1 MPMRAEA
8 CGPVL
13 AEGPSPQGEGTRL
26 DPGLPSVLG
35 APASESPS
43 HARYRVWMLVSG
55 FFRGAGALIRAKR
68 HPQWKERSQVCFPV
82 TRETN
87 RKEWQQGYLVF
98 VVFSLLR
105 PCPENYCPVLTPD
118 V

>member
-1 MPMRAEA
+1 MPVRAEA

-43 HARYRVWMLVSG
+43 HARNRVWMLVSG
-55 FFRGAGALIRAKR
+55 FFKGAGALIRAKR
-68 HPQWKERSQVCFPV
+68 HPQWKKRSQMCFSV

-87 RKEWQQGYLVF
+87 QKEMAAR
-98 VVFSLLR
+98 VFSFRCLF
-105 PCPENYCPVLTPD
+105 PVKAVPRELFSSSNA
-118 V
+118 